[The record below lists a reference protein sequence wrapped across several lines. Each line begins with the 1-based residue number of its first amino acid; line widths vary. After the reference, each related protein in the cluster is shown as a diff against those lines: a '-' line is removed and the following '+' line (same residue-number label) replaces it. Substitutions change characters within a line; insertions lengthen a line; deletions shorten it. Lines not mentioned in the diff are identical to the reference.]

1 MKTLFDF
8 LNKQKGKEI
17 FLHKKMTWKYLYQ
30 CFFF

>member
-17 FLHKKMTWKYLYQ
+17 FLHKKMTWKYLY
-30 CFFF
+30 FF